1 VTTGARTFY
10 DRYWRNEH
18 IKRNPFDEHPGQ
30 WTDAGYIHHMD
41 LFRPF
46 MKGRVLDFG
55 CGDGQFVQRARLDGM
70 DVCGADVSQE
80 AIRRAKSLFP
90 AIDVREMDD
99 TIPFASDTFDTITCM
114 DVLEHILDV
123 EGTLEEMHR
132 VLKPGGCLLLTTTE
146 MTRVKLLAVL
156 CLRFHDYFYPTSPH
170 IRYFTRRNLA
180 EVLARK
186 GFIVEAYAPNYL
198 HLGLVPMGQFV
209 AARKERDKAKT

>member
-55 CGDGQFVQRARLDGM
+55 CGDGQFVQRARHDGV
-70 DVCGADVSQE
+70 DICGADVSPE
-80 AIRRAKSLFP
+80 AIRRARTSFP
-90 AIDVREMDD
+90 DIEVREMDD
-99 TIPFASDTFDTITCM
+99 AIPFDSGTFDTITCM

-123 EGTLEEMHR
+123 EGILAEMRR
-132 VLKPGGCLLLTTTE
+132 VLKPCGCLLITTTE
-146 MTRVKLLAVL
+146 MTRMKLLAVI
-156 CLRFHDYFYPTSPH
+156 CLHFHDYFYPTSPH
-170 IRYFTRRNLA
+170 IRYFTRRNLGD
-180 EVLARK
+180 VLARK
-186 GFIVEAYAPNYL
+186 GFQVEAYAPNYM
-198 HLGLVPMGQFV
+198 HLGLIPMGQFV
-209 AARKERDKAKT
+209 AARKEGGTDKR